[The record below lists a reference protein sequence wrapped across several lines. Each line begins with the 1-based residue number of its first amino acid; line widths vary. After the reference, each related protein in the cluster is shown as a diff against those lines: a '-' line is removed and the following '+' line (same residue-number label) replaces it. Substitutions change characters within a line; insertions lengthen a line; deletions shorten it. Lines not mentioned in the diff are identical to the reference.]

1 MQLSSME
8 PKRMMPTGDLRRF
21 LASADRCTA
30 ESRSAVVPSA
40 GADELRLRA
49 QRLSLREQIERNHF
63 LLERLNASSVRLVQ
77 SLEAGDA
84 FEAVAEIVANLVGSE
99 ELAIFHFCTATRGF
113 SLDWSCGVDTETL
126 RHMLS
131 GAGMLGRAV
140 HQATSQFRDRQPE
153 DLLLPHEANLT
164 ACIVLRSGLEALGA
178 IAIFGLLPQKQSF
191 EWADFEL
198 LKFLEVYGAV
208 AIEFQRLQ
216 KKLVT
221 L

>member
-1 MQLSSME
+1 MIASA
-8 PKRMMPTGDLRRF
+8 DLKRF
-21 LASADRCTA
+21 LASSGPSAEARGTA
-30 ESRSAVVPSA
+30 VPSA

-84 FEAVAEIVANLVGSE
+84 FEAVAEIVANLIGSE
-99 ELAIFHFCTATRGF
+99 ELAIFHYCPATSGF
-113 SLDWSCGVDTETL
+113 SLEWSSGVDAETL
-126 RHMLS
+126 QRMAS
-131 GAGMLGRAV
+131 GAGMIGRAV
-140 HQATSQFRDRQPE
+140 HQTISQFQDRQPE
-153 DLLLPHEANLT
+153 DLLLPHEKNLT
-164 ACIVLRSGLEALGA
+164 ACIVLRSGQEAIGA
-178 IAIFGLLPQKQSF
+178 LAIFGLLPQKQRL

-208 AIEFQRLQ
+208 AIEYQRLQ
-216 KKLVT
+216 KKLVA